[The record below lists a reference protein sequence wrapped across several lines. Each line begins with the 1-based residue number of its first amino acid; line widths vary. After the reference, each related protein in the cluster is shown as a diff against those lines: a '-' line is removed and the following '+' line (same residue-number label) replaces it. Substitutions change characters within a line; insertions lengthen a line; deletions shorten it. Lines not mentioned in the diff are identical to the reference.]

1 MRRREFV
8 VAGGALATLPAW
20 AHHGWSS
27 FDQDRPLY
35 LEGRAANVRWRNPH
49 AELALELAPNLS
61 LPADLAQRPVPAQ
74 QSAVNGPALLGKA
87 VLPTRRD
94 PRWEIEL
101 APIPGR
107 QDLRHALQ
115 PGLSA
120 GQQKARPGPGFA
132 RGGAFQRDR
141 ASKARAVISSTL
153 PVPLILRYRGAL
165 AASLAA
171 HWP

>member
-101 APIPGR
+101 APMFR
-107 QDLRHALQ
+107 L
-115 PGLSA
+115 
-120 GQQKARPGPGFA
+120 GQWQVPEIANGTPLAMVGFTFKEEKGEA
-132 RGGAFQRDR
+132 
-141 ASKARAVISSTL
+141 
-153 PVPLILRYRGAL
+153 ILRVEYLFLGGKTYGMRSSPA
-165 AASLAA
+165 
-171 HWP
+171 